1 MTARLGVVM
10 APISAIKPAKDST
23 LALLLEAQR
32 RGYELWYLE
41 TRDLYADSGLACGRA
56 RPLTVHDDRHR
67 WYSLGEPVATALRD
81 LGTLLMREDP
91 PVDAAYLSATHLLSL
106 AEAQGA
112 RVVNRPAALRD
123 ANEKLFALH
132 WPHLCPATRVS
143 ADPAVLRGFIA
154 EQGKAVLKPLDAMGG
169 ASIFVLADGDPNT
182 TVILETLTEGGQ
194 RYAMAQQYLPRIAEG
209 DKRVLVFGG
218 EPHPHALARVPAQG
232 ETRGNL
238 AAGGS
243 GEPAPVTDGERAVCA
258 ELAPTLRAHGLELV
272 GLDFI
277 GERLTEINVTSPT
290 CLREIDALFG
300 DNTAG
305 AFFDHLEGRS

>member
-1 MTARLGVVM
+1 MPARLGVVM
-10 APISAIKPAKDST
+10 DPISAIKPSKDAT

-41 TRDLYADSGLACGRA
+41 PRDLYADGGLARGRA
-56 RPLTVHDDRHR
+56 RPLTVHDDPRH
-67 WYSLGEPVATALRD
+67 WYSLGEPADTALHE
-81 LGTLLMREDP
+81 LGTLLMRQDP
-91 PVDAAYLSATHLLSL
+91 PVDAAYLNATHLLSL
-106 AEAQGA
+106 AEVQGA
-112 RVVNRPAALRD
+112 RVINRPAALRD

-143 ADPAVLRGFIA
+143 AEPAALRRFIA

-169 ASIFVLADGDPNT
+169 ASVFVLADGDPNT
-182 TVILETLTEGGQ
+182 TVVLETLTDGGR
-194 RYAMAQQYLPRIAEG
+194 RYAMAQQYLPQIAEG

-218 EPHPHALARVPAQG
+218 TPYPHALARVPARG

-243 GEPAPVTDGERAVCA
+243 GEAAPVTERERAACA
-258 ELAPTLRAHGLELV
+258 ELSPTLRALGLELV

-277 GERLTEINVTSPT
+277 GEHLTEINVTSPT
-290 CLREIDALFG
+290 
-300 DNTAG
+300 
-305 AFFDHLEGRS
+305 

>member
-1 MTARLGVVM
+1 MSARLGVVM
-10 APISAIKPAKDST
+10 DPIAAIKPRKDST
-23 LALLLEAQR
+23 LALMLEAQR

-41 TRDLYADSGLACGRA
+41 PHDLYADGGIARGRA
-56 RPLTVHDDRHR
+56 RPIQVRDDPAD
-67 WYSLGEPVATALRD
+67 WYTLGEPVDHPLHALD
-81 LGTLLMREDP
+81 TLLMREDP
-91 PVDAAYLSATHLLSL
+91 PVDAAYLGATHLLSL

-132 WPHLCPATRVS
+132 WPHLCPATRV
-143 ADPAVLRGFIA
+143 AAEPAALRGFIA

-169 ASIFVLADGDPNT
+169 ASIFVLEDGDPNT
-182 TVILETLTEGGQ
+182 SVVLETLTDGGR
-194 RYAMAQQYLPRIAEG
+194 RYAMAQTYLPRIREG

-218 EPHPHALARVPAQG
+218 EPFPHALARVPAQG

-238 AAGGS
+238 AAGGR
-243 GEPAPVTDGERAVCA
+243 GEAAPVTERERAACA
-258 ELAPTLRAHGLELV
+258 ELAPTLRALGLELV

-290 CLREIDALFG
+290 CLQEIDTLCG
-300 DNTAG
+300 VNTAG
-305 AFFDHLEGRS
+305 AFFDHLEGRT